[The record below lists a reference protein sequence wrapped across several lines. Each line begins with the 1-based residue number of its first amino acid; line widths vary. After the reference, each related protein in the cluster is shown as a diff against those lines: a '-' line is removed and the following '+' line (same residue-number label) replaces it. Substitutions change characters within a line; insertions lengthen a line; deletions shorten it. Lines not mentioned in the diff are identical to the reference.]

1 MATQN
6 GILALMQRGLLR
18 WILLS
23 VAVWIAAAIV
33 PGIGYD
39 RWQDLVI
46 AALVLGILNTVVK
59 PLLQLISL
67 PIVVL
72 TFGLFLLAINAFLL
86 RLTAWLVTG
95 FRVEGF
101 WPAAGASLVIS
112 FVSFFLGHKGNPKR
126 VVIKHSDSSS
136 SNQRGPPPG
145 PGPIID
151 V

>member
-1 MATQN
+1 MVSNN
-6 GILALMQRGLLR
+6 GILALMERGLLR

-23 VAVWIAAAIV
+23 VAVWISAAIV

-39 RWQDLVI
+39 KWQDLVI
-46 AALVLGILNTVVK
+46 AALVLGILNTLVK

-101 WPAAGASLVIS
+101 WPAVGASVVIS
-112 FVSFFLGHKGNPKR
+112 FVSFFLGQKGNPKR
-126 VVIKHSDSSS
+126 VAIKRSDYRP
-136 SNQRGPPPG
+136 SNQRGPPTG
-145 PGPIID
+145 TGPIID

>member
-1 MATQN
+1 MFSKR
-6 GILALMQRGLLR
+6 GILAFMEHGLLR
-18 WILLS
+18 WIVLS
-23 VAVWIAAAIV
+23 VAVWISAAIV

-39 RWQDLVI
+39 RWQDIVI
-46 AALVLGILNTVVK
+46 AALVLGILNTLVK

-101 WPAAGASLVIS
+101 WPAVGASVVIS
-112 FVSFFLGHKGNPKR
+112 FVSFFLGQEGNRKR
-126 VVIKHSDSSS
+126 VVMKRSDSYP
-136 SNQRGPPPG
+136 SNQRGPPTG
-145 PGPIID
+145 MGPIID

>member
-1 MATQN
+1 ME
-6 GILALMQRGLLR
+6 RVLLR
-18 WILLS
+18 WIVLS
-23 VAVWIAAAIV
+23 IAVWVSAAIV

-46 AALVLGILNTVVK
+46 AALVLGILNTLVK

-95 FRVEGF
+95 FKVDGF
-101 WPAAGASLVIS
+101 WPAVGASVVIS
-112 FVSFFLGHKGNPKR
+112 VVSFFLGHKGNRKR
-126 VVIKHSDSSS
+126 VVIKPSDSYP
-136 SNQRGPPPG
+136 SNQHGPPTG
-145 PGPIID
+145 TGPIID